1 MYPLGWEREL
11 GKDRMAEARAE
22 AQERRLA
29 RMAVGPR
36 LSLRA
41 RVARKLFEAAITLER
56 EEAWRVVWDKLEA
69 PKHS

>member
-11 GKDRMAEARAE
+11 GKDRMSEARAE

-29 RMAVGPR
+29 RIATGPR

-41 RVARKLFEAAITLER
+41 RMARKLFEAAITLER

-69 PKHS
+69 PKHP